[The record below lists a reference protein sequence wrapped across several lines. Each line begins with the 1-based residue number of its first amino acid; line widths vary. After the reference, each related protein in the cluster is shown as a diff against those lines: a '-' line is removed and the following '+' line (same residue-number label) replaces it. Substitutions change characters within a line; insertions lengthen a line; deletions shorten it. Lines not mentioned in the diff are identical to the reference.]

1 MRANIRRTNLDAL
14 HADADAALA
23 QLTIDEAATY
33 TWTLTI
39 WQPGEPTVERTETV
53 PGRELATLVRAQLL
67 TSMHE
72 IEQDDTTGTITTRW
86 TRQSKRNNYRTQQ
99 AVFTKLTDEAA
110 AELAARAAATPRV
123 PAHALDDP
131 ARFVSSRV
139 LIASPPCPPQ
149 LTPARRRVTVPA
161 RPAICVS
168 CFTVP
173 ALNGTCD
180 C

>member
-1 MRANIRRTNLDAL
+1 MRADIRRTNLDAL

-23 QLTIDEAATY
+23 QLKIDESATY

-39 WQPGEPTVERTETV
+39 WEPGEPAVERTETV

-72 IEQDDTTGTITTRW
+72 IEQDETTGTITTRW
-86 TRQSKRNNYRTQQ
+86 TRQSKRNNYRTKQ
-99 AVFTKLTDEAA
+99 AVFTKLTDEKG
-110 AELAARAAATPRV
+110 AELAARAAAIPLA

-131 ARFVSSRV
+131 KRFVSRR
-139 LIASPPCPPQ
+139 LLFASPPCPPVF
-149 LTPARRRVTVPA
+149 TPARERIITAPA
-161 RPAICVS
+161 HHPICVR

-173 ALNGTCD
+173 ALNGTC

>member
-1 MRANIRRTNLDAL
+1 MRANIRRTNPDAL
-14 HADADAALA
+14 HADADATLA
-23 QLTIDEAATY
+23 QLKIDEAATY
-33 TWTLTI
+33 TWTITI
-39 WQPGEPTVERTETV
+39 WEPGQPTVERAETV

-72 IEQDDTTGTITTRW
+72 IEQDETTSTITTRW

-99 AVFTKLTDEAA
+99 AVFAKLTDERA
-110 AELAARAAATPRV
+110 AELAARAAASPRV

-131 ARFVSSRV
+131 TRFVSRSLLFV
-139 LIASPPCPPQ
+139 SPPCPPQ
-149 LTPARRRVTVPA
+149 FTPARRRVTVPA
-161 RPAICVS
+161 RPAICVR

-173 ALNGTCD
+173 ALNGTC